1 MGWLET
7 ADRKE
12 EGLNAADIDRRRS
25 VVEHRDMSGKR
36 KEGNF
41 GKAVADCSIV
51 GLRPSSGGRDCARQ
65 KHGLYFRL
73 VSM

>member
-25 VVEHRDMSGKR
+25 VVEHRDISGKR

-41 GKAVADCSIV
+41 GKAVADWQHCWAAAVV
-51 GLRPSSGGRDCARQ
+51 GGT
-65 KHGLYFRL
+65 
-73 VSM
+73 